1 MKISFER
8 ACELYDEICNDCEE
22 TVIVMG
28 YEFSPADVLKEMDP
42 IAYRCEVFQ
51 YTQESGDEIV
61 INLSRSEKIKL
72 IVELMVNQGIEDAE
86 EFESF
91 ISNMAIFND
100 SELDA
105 QLSILEENVL
115 L

>member
-1 MKISFER
+1 
-8 ACELYDEICNDCEE
+8 
-22 TVIVMG
+22 
-28 YEFSPADVLKEMDP
+28 MDP

-51 YTQESGDEIV
+51 YTQESGNEIV
-61 INLSRSEKIKL
+61 TNLSRAEKIQL
-72 IVELMVNQGIEDAE
+72 IIEHMVNQGLYTIEDAE
-86 EFESF
+86 EFQSF
-91 ISNMAIFND
+91 ISNLAIFND